1 MEKDNF
7 GWFERL
13 ADGVDASRRLVTNFS
28 KLAFI
33 MSKGAYL
40 VEERR
45 RLFEELGR
53 SYFDLV
59 AQGKVPVSELETTI
73 KHIERLSKKIDL
85 EEILIRQFRFG
96 YRHRRANRSSEAS

>member
-13 ADGVDASRRLVTNFS
+13 ADGVDTSRRLVTNFS

-59 AQGKVPVSELETTI
+59 AAGKIPAGELETTI

-96 YRHRRANRSSEAS
+96 YRRRTNRPSEPA